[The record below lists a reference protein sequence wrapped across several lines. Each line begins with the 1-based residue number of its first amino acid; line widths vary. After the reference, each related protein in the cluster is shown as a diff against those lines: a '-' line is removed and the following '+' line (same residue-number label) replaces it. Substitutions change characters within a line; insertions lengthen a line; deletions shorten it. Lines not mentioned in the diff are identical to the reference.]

1 MVRRVLV
8 AFAVLTFTAAAAYA
22 QPQVK
27 RAPIKPVNAS
37 DARGMFSSYCA
48 SCHGMEGKGNGPA
61 ASAMSK
67 TPADLTHIATRNGG
81 TFPDVKVKR
90 YIEGLDEMS
99 AHGSRDMP
107 VWGPLFRDLNRD
119 TAQIRVQAL
128 NDYLKSI
135 QVK

>member
-1 MVRRVLV
+1 MLRRVLV
-8 AFAVLTFTAAAAYA
+8 ACVMCLLTAAVAGA

-27 RAPIKPVNAS
+27 KEPIKPVAAS
-37 DARGMFSSYCA
+37 DAKAMFSAYCA

-61 ASAMSK
+61 AAAMSK
-67 TPADLTHIATRNGG
+67 TPADLTRIAARNGG

-90 YIEGLDEMS
+90 YIEGLDEVS

-107 VWGPLFRDLNRD
+107 VWGPLFRELNRD
-119 TAQIRVQAL
+119 TALIRVQAL
-128 NDYLKSI
+128 NDYLKSL